1 MSSAFASLT
10 KSDPIPLP
18 FDPPHTIIVRKL
30 SGREYQRV
38 QEAHA
43 IGIATGDARI
53 WSARFRRLLEN
64 SIAEKAEIER
74 AIADPLTGFDRHLL
88 VRLGTVAWSY
98 PVSLKAVKAVPAVQS
113 MDGQIQI
120 PAIEAYD
127 PIDDLSDEHVDFI
140 AREVLRRTKPALF
153 QSIDEQETE
162 RKNATGAFI
171 EA

>member
-10 KSDPIPLP
+10 KSDPIPIP
-18 FDPPHTIIVRKL
+18 FDLPHTVIVRKL

-43 IGIATGDARI
+43 IGIATGDARL
-53 WSARFRRLLEN
+53 WSARFKRLLEN

-74 AIADPLTGFDRHLL
+74 AIADPLTGFDRHML

-98 PVSLKAVKAVPAVQS
+98 QVSLKAVKSAPAS
-113 MDGQIQI
+113 EGT

-153 QSIDEQETE
+153 QSIDEQEHE
-162 RKNATGAFI
+162 RKNATGAFT
-171 EA
+171 AV